1 MVPCPAS
8 DLLKTAWIN
17 LPRAGVVLTVWI
29 AIRTGEHI
37 LGRQQNRS
45 DLCFNANMIGRKALH
60 HVYLMADNT
69 ASPWLVF
76 GSRLFR
82 AFPWGSSERALISEK
97 KQDYAE
103 SVSEQACHGS
113 ADESGNVPR
122 SSDCDPCYSE
132 FSCQRKVLP
141 KLIEGRRPGAA

>member
-97 KQDYAE
+97 NRTMRNQFRNRLVMAALTSQAMFPGVLIAIRVIQN
-103 SVSEQACHGS
+103 SVVKEKCSP
-113 ADESGNVPR
+113 N
-122 SSDCDPCYSE
+122 
-132 FSCQRKVLP
+132 
-141 KLIEGRRPGAA
+141 

>member
-113 ADESGNVPR
+113 ADESGNVPG
-122 SSDCDPCYSE
+122 
-132 FSCQRKVLP
+132 VLIAIRVIQNSVVKEKCSP
-141 KLIEGRRPGAA
+141 N